1 MSKMSDQNETFSEQ
15 RKNSP
20 TGNLIVSSPKGWKLF
35 LKVAHLFAWNS
46 ASWMFLNALE
56 QQANNPTNKRLPARV
71 TVTFVHFGAILNE
84 PMLVN
89 KDNYLDSNWP

>member
-35 LKVAHLFAWNS
+35 LKVAHLFARNS
-46 ASWMFLNALE
+46 ASFVDVPECARTTGKQPDKQATATGSCDCHFRALWRYFE
-56 QQANNPTNKRLPARV
+56 RTNVSQQR
-71 TVTFVHFGAILNE
+71 
-84 PMLVN
+84 
-89 KDNYLDSNWP
+89 